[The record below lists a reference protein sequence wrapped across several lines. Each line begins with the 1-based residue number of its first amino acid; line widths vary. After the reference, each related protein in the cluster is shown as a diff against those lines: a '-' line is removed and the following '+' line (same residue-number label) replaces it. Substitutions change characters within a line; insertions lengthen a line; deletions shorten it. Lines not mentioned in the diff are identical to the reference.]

1 MGSCQ
6 LDLEKTMIALIDC
19 NNFFASCE
27 QVFQPQL
34 AGKPLVV
41 LSNNDGNVIA
51 RSSEA
56 KKLGIGMGVLAG
68 SVREFVRSHELQIR
82 SSNYALYGDMS
93 SRIMLILEEL
103 LPKIERYS
111 IDEAFADVSGLSR
124 ERLVELFRFVRH
136 RVQRHTGIQVS
147 IGVARTKTLAK
158 AANRLAKRHP
168 ELAGVCIGTEA
179 ESFGKTL
186 EQMEARDVW
195 GIGGKIS
202 RKLSGFGI
210 DNAKQLRDTDPAWIK
225 KQFSVTLMRTVLEL
239 RGESCLKLEEP
250 EESRKSIMCGRSFG
264 KPLKELEDI
273 RPALTHFVQNAV
285 SRLWKYKQATSAI
298 TVYLSTNR
306 FRKNITQR
314 SVSASVELEVTNN
327 LMQLNAAAQRALGQ
341 IFKSGFEYHKV
352 GVLLHDFIS
361 VKNIPAT
368 LFETESSIQASQELM
383 GAVKKINQ
391 KFGRY
396 TVASASVSGSSDWK
410 ARSKFRSPAFTT
422 CWNELPLVQA

>member
-1 MGSCQ
+1 
-6 LDLEKTMIALIDC
+6 MIALIDC

-56 KKLGIGMGVLAG
+56 KKLGIGMGVLTG

-93 SRIMLILEEL
+93 SRIMDILEDL
-103 LPKIERYS
+103 LPSIERYS

-124 ERLVELFRFVRH
+124 ERLVELLRFVRH

-168 ELAGVCIGTEA
+168 ELAGVCVGTTT

-186 EQMEARDVW
+186 EQMETRDIW

-202 RKLSGFGI
+202 KKLSRLGI
-210 DNAKQLRDTDPAWIK
+210 DNAKQLRDADPFWIK
-225 KQFSVTLMRTVLEL
+225 KQFSVVLMRTVLEL

-250 EESRKSIMCGRSFG
+250 EESRKSLMCGRSFG

-298 TVYLSTNR
+298 TVYLSTNS

-314 SVSASVELEVTNN
+314 NVSASVELEVTNN
-327 LMQLNAAAQRALGQ
+327 LMQLNAAAQRALEQ
-341 IFKSGFEYHKV
+341 IFESGFEYHKV

-368 LFETESSIQASQELM
+368 LFETESSIQASQQLM

-410 ARSKFRSPAFTT
+410 ARSKSRSPAFTT

>member
-1 MGSCQ
+1 
-6 LDLEKTMIALIDC
+6 MIALIDC

-34 AGKPLVV
+34 VGKPLVV

-68 SVREFVRSHELQIR
+68 SIREFVQRDELQIR

-93 SRIMLILEEL
+93 SRIMSILEDL
-103 LPKIERYS
+103 LPGIERYS

-124 ERLVELFRFVRH
+124 ERLMQLLRLVRH

-147 IGVARTKTLAK
+147 IGVAKTKTLAK

-168 ELAGVCIGTEA
+168 KLAGVCVGTEA

-186 EQMEARDVW
+186 EQMETRDVW
-195 GIGGKIS
+195 GVGGKIS
-202 RKLSGFGI
+202 KKLSRFGI
-210 DNAKQLRDTDPAWIK
+210 GNAKQLRDTDPVWIK
-225 KQFSVTLMRTVLEL
+225 KQFSVGLMRTVLEL

-250 EESRKSIMCGRSFG
+250 EESRKSLTCGRSFG

-306 FRKNITQR
+306 FRKNIMQR

-327 LMQLNAAAQRALGQ
+327 LMQLNPAAQHALGQ

-352 GVLLHDFIS
+352 GILLHDFIS

-368 LFETESSIQASQELM
+368 LFETESSIHASRELM
-383 GAVKKINQ
+383 GALKKINQ
-391 KFGRY
+391 KFGHY

-410 ARSKFRSPAFTT
+410 ARSKFRSPSFTT
-422 CWNELPLVQA
+422 CWNELPLVHA

>member
-1 MGSCQ
+1 
-6 LDLEKTMIALIDC
+6 MIALIDC

-93 SRIMLILEEL
+93 SRIMFILEEL
-103 LPKIERYS
+103 LPRIERYS

-124 ERLVELFRFVRH
+124 ERLVELFRLVRH
-136 RVQRHTGIQVS
+136 RILRHTGIQVS

-158 AANRLAKRHP
+158 AANRLAKRCP

-186 EQMEARDVW
+186 EQMETRDVW

-210 DNAKQLRDTDPAWIK
+210 GNAKQLRDADPAWIK

-383 GAVKKINQ
+383 GAVKKINE

-396 TVASASVSGSSDWK
+396 TVVSASANGSLDWR
-410 ARSKFRSPAFTT
+410 ARSKSRSPAFTT

>member
-1 MGSCQ
+1 
-6 LDLEKTMIALIDC
+6 MIALIDC

-34 AGKPLVV
+34 VGKPLVV

-56 KKLGIGMGVLAG
+56 KKLGIGMGVLTG
-68 SVREFVRSHELQIR
+68 SIREFVLSDGLQIR

-93 SRIMLILEEL
+93 SRIMDILEEL
-103 LPKIERYS
+103 LPRIERYS

-158 AANRLAKRHP
+158 AANRLAKFHP
-168 ELAGVCIGTEA
+168 ELAGVCVGMET

-186 EQMEARDVW
+186 EQMETRDVW

-202 RKLSGFGI
+202 KKLSGFGI
-210 DNAKQLRDTDPAWIK
+210 DNAKQLRDADPVWIK
-225 KQFSVTLMRTVLEL
+225 RQFSVVLMRTVLEL

-250 EESRKSIMCGRSFG
+250 EESRKSLMCGRSFG
-264 KPLKELEDI
+264 KPLNELEDI

-298 TVYLSTNR
+298 TVYLSTNS

-314 SVSASVELEVTNN
+314 SVSASVELEATNN
-327 LMQLNAAAQRALGQ
+327 LIHLNAAAQRALEQ

-368 LFETESSIQASQELM
+368 LFETKSSIQASQELM
-383 GAVKKINQ
+383 GVVKKINQ

-410 ARSKFRSPAFTT
+410 ARSKYRSPAFTT

>member
-1 MGSCQ
+1 
-6 LDLEKTMIALIDC
+6 MIALIDC

-34 AGKPLVV
+34 VGKPLVV

-56 KKLGIGMGVLAG
+56 KKLGIGMGVLTG
-68 SVREFVRSHELQIR
+68 SIREFVLSDELQIR

-93 SRIMLILEEL
+93 SRIMDILEEL
-103 LPKIERYS
+103 LPRIERYS

-124 ERLVELFRFVRH
+124 ERLLELFRIVRH

-158 AANRLAKRHP
+158 AANRLAKYHP
-168 ELAGVCIGTEA
+168 ELAGVCVGTET

-186 EQMEARDVW
+186 EQMETRDVW

-202 RKLSGFGI
+202 KKLSEFGI
-210 DNAKQLRDTDPAWIK
+210 DNAKQLRDAEPVWIK
-225 KQFSVTLMRTVLEL
+225 RQFSVVLMRTVLEL

-250 EESRKSIMCGRSFG
+250 EESRKSLMCGRSFG
-264 KPLKELEDI
+264 KPLNELEDI

-298 TVYLSTNR
+298 TVYLSTNS

-314 SVSASVELEVTNN
+314 SVSASVELEATNN
-327 LMQLNAAAQRALGQ
+327 LIQLNAAAQRGLEQ

-368 LFETESSIQASQELM
+368 LFETKSSIQASQELM
-383 GAVKKINQ
+383 GVVKKINQ

-410 ARSKFRSPAFTT
+410 ARSKSRSPAFTT

>member
-1 MGSCQ
+1 
-6 LDLEKTMIALIDC
+6 MIALIDC

-93 SRIMLILEEL
+93 SRIMDILEEL

-168 ELAGVCIGTEA
+168 ELAGVCVGMET

-186 EQMEARDVW
+186 EQMETRDVW

-202 RKLSGFGI
+202 KKLSGFGI
-210 DNAKQLRDTDPAWIK
+210 DNAKQLRDADPVWIK
-225 KQFSVTLMRTVLEL
+225 KQFSVVLMRTVLEL

-250 EESRKSIMCGRSFG
+250 EESRKSLMCGRSFG

-285 SRLWKYKQATSAI
+285 TRLWKYKQATSAI
-298 TVYLSTNR
+298 TVYLSTNH

-314 SVSASVELEVTNN
+314 SVSASVELEITNN
-327 LMQLNAAAQRALGQ
+327 LMQLNAAAQRALEQ
-341 IFKSGFEYHKV
+341 IFESGFEYHKV

-368 LFETESSIQASQELM
+368 LFETESSIQASQQLM

-396 TVASASVSGSSDWK
+396 TVASASVSGSSDWR
-410 ARSKFRSPAFTT
+410 ARSKSRSPAFTT
-422 CWNELPLVQA
+422 CWNELPLVRA

>member
-1 MGSCQ
+1 
-6 LDLEKTMIALIDC
+6 MIALIDC

-93 SRIMLILEEL
+93 SRIMDILEEL

-168 ELAGVCIGTEA
+168 ELAGVCVGMET

-186 EQMEARDVW
+186 EQMETRDVW

-202 RKLSGFGI
+202 KKLSGFGI
-210 DNAKQLRDTDPAWIK
+210 DNAKQLRDADPVWIK
-225 KQFSVTLMRTVLEL
+225 KQFSVVLMRTVLEL

-250 EESRKSIMCGRSFG
+250 EESRKSLMCGRSFG

-285 SRLWKYKQATSAI
+285 TRLWKYKQATSAI

-314 SVSASVELEVTNN
+314 SVSASVELEITNN
-327 LMQLNAAAQRALGQ
+327 LMQLNAAAQRVLEQ
-341 IFKSGFEYHKV
+341 IFESGFEYHKV

-368 LFETESSIQASQELM
+368 LFETETSIQASQQLM

-396 TVASASVSGSSDWK
+396 TVASASVSGSSDWR
-410 ARSKFRSPAFTT
+410 ARSKSRSPAFTT

>member
-1 MGSCQ
+1 
-6 LDLEKTMIALIDC
+6 MIALIDC

-93 SRIMLILEEL
+93 SRIMDILEEL

-168 ELAGVCIGTEA
+168 ELAGVCVGTTT

-186 EQMEARDVW
+186 EQMETRDVW

-202 RKLSGFGI
+202 KKLSGFGI
-210 DNAKQLRDTDPAWIK
+210 DNAKQLRDADPVWIK
-225 KQFSVTLMRTVLEL
+225 KQFSVVLMRTVLEL

-250 EESRKSIMCGRSFG
+250 EESRKSLMCGRSFG

-285 SRLWKYKQATSAI
+285 TRLWKYKQATSAI

-327 LMQLNAAAQRALGQ
+327 LMQLNAAAQRGLEQ
-341 IFKSGFEYHKV
+341 IFESGFEYHKV

-368 LFETESSIQASQELM
+368 LFETETSIQASQQLM

-396 TVASASVSGSSDWK
+396 TVASASVSGSSDWR
-410 ARSKFRSPAFTT
+410 ARSKSRSPAFTT
-422 CWNELPLVQA
+422 CWNELPLVRA

>member
-1 MGSCQ
+1 
-6 LDLEKTMIALIDC
+6 MIALIDC

-34 AGKPLVV
+34 VGKPLVV

-56 KKLGIGMGVLAG
+56 KKLGIGMGVLTG
-68 SVREFVRSHELQIR
+68 SVREFVLSDELQIR

-93 SRIMLILEEL
+93 SRIMDILEEL
-103 LPKIERYS
+103 LPRIERYS

-124 ERLVELFRFVRH
+124 ERLLELFRIVRH

-158 AANRLAKRHP
+158 AANRLAKYHP
-168 ELAGVCIGTEA
+168 ELAGVCVGTET

-186 EQMEARDVW
+186 EQMETRDVW

-202 RKLSGFGI
+202 KKLSEFGI
-210 DNAKQLRDTDPAWIK
+210 DNAKQLRDAEPVWIK
-225 KQFSVTLMRTVLEL
+225 RQFSVVLMRTVLEL

-250 EESRKSIMCGRSFG
+250 EESRKSLMCGRSFG
-264 KPLKELEDI
+264 KPLNELEDI

-298 TVYLSTNR
+298 TVYLSTNS

-314 SVSASVELEVTNN
+314 NVSASVELEVTNN
-327 LMQLNAAAQRALGQ
+327 LMQLNAAAQRALEQ
-341 IFKSGFEYHKV
+341 IFESGFEYHKV

-368 LFETESSIQASQELM
+368 LFETKSSVQASQELM
-383 GAVKKINQ
+383 GVVKKINQ

-410 ARSKFRSPAFTT
+410 ARSKYRSPAFTT

>member
-1 MGSCQ
+1 
-6 LDLEKTMIALIDC
+6 MIALIDC

-93 SRIMLILEEL
+93 SRIMDILEEL

-124 ERLVELFRFVRH
+124 ERLVELFRFVRY

-168 ELAGVCIGTEA
+168 ELAGVCVGTTT

-186 EQMEARDVW
+186 EQMETRDVW

-202 RKLSGFGI
+202 KKLSGFGI
-210 DNAKQLRDTDPAWIK
+210 DNAKQLRDADPVWIK
-225 KQFSVTLMRTVLEL
+225 KQFSVVLMRTVLEL

-250 EESRKSIMCGRSFG
+250 EESRKSLMCGRSFG

-285 SRLWKYKQATSAI
+285 TRLWKYKQATSAI
-298 TVYLSTNR
+298 TVYLSTNH

-327 LMQLNAAAQRALGQ
+327 LMQLNAAAQRALEQ
-341 IFKSGFEYHKV
+341 IFESGFEYHKV

-368 LFETESSIQASQELM
+368 LFETETSIQASQQLM

-396 TVASASVSGSSDWK
+396 TVASASVSGSSDWR
-410 ARSKFRSPAFTT
+410 ARSKSRSPAFTT
-422 CWNELPLVQA
+422 CWNELPLVRA

>member
-1 MGSCQ
+1 
-6 LDLEKTMIALIDC
+6 MIALIDC

-93 SRIMLILEEL
+93 SRIMDILEEL

-124 ERLVELFRFVRH
+124 ERLVELFRFVRY

-168 ELAGVCIGTEA
+168 ELAGVCVGTTT

-186 EQMEARDVW
+186 EQMETRDVW

-202 RKLSGFGI
+202 KKLSGFGI
-210 DNAKQLRDTDPAWIK
+210 DNAKQLRDADPVWIK
-225 KQFSVTLMRTVLEL
+225 KQFSVVLMRTVLEL

-250 EESRKSIMCGRSFG
+250 EESRKSLMCGRSFG

-285 SRLWKYKQATSAI
+285 TRLWKYKQATSAI

-327 LMQLNAAAQRALGQ
+327 LMQLNAAAQRGLEQ
-341 IFKSGFEYHKV
+341 IFESGFEYHKV

-368 LFETESSIQASQELM
+368 LFETESSIQASQQLM

-396 TVASASVSGSSDWK
+396 TVASASVSGSSDWR
-410 ARSKFRSPAFTT
+410 ARSKSRSPAFTT
-422 CWNELPLVQA
+422 CWNELPLVRA

>member
-1 MGSCQ
+1 
-6 LDLEKTMIALIDC
+6 MIALIDC

-124 ERLVELFRFVRH
+124 ERLMDLFRFVRH

-158 AANRLAKRHP
+158 AANRLAKRCP

-186 EQMEARDVW
+186 EQMETRDVW

-210 DNAKQLRDTDPAWIK
+210 DNAKKLRDADPAWIK

-250 EESRKSIMCGRSFG
+250 EESRKSLMCGRSFG

-327 LMQLNAAAQRALGQ
+327 LIQLNTAAQRALGQ
-341 IFKSGFEYHKV
+341 IFKFGFEYHKV

-396 TVASASVSGSSDWK
+396 TVASASVSGSSDWR

-422 CWNELPLVQA
+422 CWNESPLVQA

>member
-1 MGSCQ
+1 
-6 LDLEKTMIALIDC
+6 MIALIDC

-34 AGKPLVV
+34 VGKPLVV

-56 KKLGIGMGVLAG
+56 KKLGIGMGVLTG
-68 SVREFVRSHELQIR
+68 SIREFVLSEELQIR

-93 SRIMLILEEL
+93 SRIMDILEEL
-103 LPKIERYS
+103 LPRIERYS

-124 ERLVELFRFVRH
+124 ERLLELFRIVRH

-158 AANRLAKRHP
+158 AANRLAKYHP
-168 ELAGVCIGTEA
+168 ELAGVCVGTET

-186 EQMEARDVW
+186 EQMETRDVW

-202 RKLSGFGI
+202 KKLSEFGI
-210 DNAKQLRDTDPAWIK
+210 DNAKQLRDADPVWIK
-225 KQFSVTLMRTVLEL
+225 RQFSVVLMRTVLEL

-250 EESRKSIMCGRSFG
+250 EESRKSLMCGRSFG

-298 TVYLSTNR
+298 TVYLSTNS

-314 SVSASVELEVTNN
+314 SVSVSVELEATNN
-327 LMQLNAAAQRALGQ
+327 LIQLNAAAQRGLEQ

-352 GVLLHDFIS
+352 GVLFHDFIS

-368 LFETESSIQASQELM
+368 LFETKSSVQASQELM
-383 GAVKKINQ
+383 GVVKKINQ

-410 ARSKFRSPAFTT
+410 ARSKYRSPAFTT

>member
-1 MGSCQ
+1 
-6 LDLEKTMIALIDC
+6 MIALIDC

-158 AANRLAKRHP
+158 AANRLAKRCP

-186 EQMEARDVW
+186 EQMETRDVW

-210 DNAKQLRDTDPAWIK
+210 GNAKQLRDADPAWIK

-396 TVASASVSGSSDWK
+396 TVASASVSGSSDWR

>member
-1 MGSCQ
+1 
-6 LDLEKTMIALIDC
+6 MIALIDC

-68 SVREFVRSHELQIR
+68 SVREFVRNHELQIR

-93 SRIMLILEEL
+93 SRIMDILEEL

-168 ELAGVCIGTEA
+168 ELAGVCVGTTT

-186 EQMEARDVW
+186 EQMETRDVW

-202 RKLSGFGI
+202 KKLSGFGI
-210 DNAKQLRDTDPAWIK
+210 DNAKQLRDADPVWIK
-225 KQFSVTLMRTVLEL
+225 KQFSVVLMRTVLEL

-250 EESRKSIMCGRSFG
+250 EESRKSLMCGRSFG

-285 SRLWKYKQATSAI
+285 TRLWKYKQATSAI
-298 TVYLSTNR
+298 TVYLSTNH

-314 SVSASVELEVTNN
+314 SVSASVELEITNN
-327 LMQLNAAAQRALGQ
+327 LMQLNAAAQRALEQ
-341 IFKSGFEYHKV
+341 IFESGFEYHKV

-368 LFETESSIQASQELM
+368 LFETESSIQASQQLM

-396 TVASASVSGSSDWK
+396 TVASASVSGSSDWR
-410 ARSKFRSPAFTT
+410 ARSKSRSPAFTT
-422 CWNELPLVQA
+422 CWNELPLVRA

>member
-1 MGSCQ
+1 
-6 LDLEKTMIALIDC
+6 MIALIDC

-34 AGKPLVV
+34 VGKPLVV

-56 KKLGIGMGVLAG
+56 KKLGIGMGVLTG
-68 SVREFVRSHELQIR
+68 SIREFVLSDELQIR

-93 SRIMLILEEL
+93 SRIMDILEEL
-103 LPKIERYS
+103 LPRIERYS

-124 ERLVELFRFVRH
+124 ERLLELFRIVRH

-158 AANRLAKRHP
+158 AANRLAKYHP
-168 ELAGVCIGTEA
+168 ELAGVCVGTET

-186 EQMEARDVW
+186 EQMETRDVW

-202 RKLSGFGI
+202 KKLSEFGI
-210 DNAKQLRDTDPAWIK
+210 DNAKQLRDAEPVWIK
-225 KQFSVTLMRTVLEL
+225 RQFSVVLMRTVLEL

-250 EESRKSIMCGRSFG
+250 EESRKSLMCGRSFG

-298 TVYLSTNR
+298 TVYLSTNS

-314 SVSASVELEVTNN
+314 SVSVSVELEATNN
-327 LMQLNAAAQRALGQ
+327 LIQLNAAAQRGLEQ

-368 LFETESSIQASQELM
+368 LFETKSSIQASQELM
-383 GAVKKINQ
+383 GVVKKINQ

-410 ARSKFRSPAFTT
+410 ARSKSRSPAFTT

>member
-1 MGSCQ
+1 
-6 LDLEKTMIALIDC
+6 MIALIDC

-34 AGKPLVV
+34 VGKPLVV

-56 KKLGIGMGVLAG
+56 KKLGIGMGVLTG
-68 SVREFVRSHELQIR
+68 SIREFVLSDELQIR

-93 SRIMLILEEL
+93 SRIMDILEEL
-103 LPKIERYS
+103 LPRIERYS

-124 ERLVELFRFVRH
+124 ERLLELFHIVRH

-158 AANRLAKRHP
+158 AANRLAKYHP
-168 ELAGVCIGTEA
+168 ELAGVCVGTET

-186 EQMEARDVW
+186 EQMETRDVW

-202 RKLSGFGI
+202 KKLSEFGI
-210 DNAKQLRDTDPAWIK
+210 DNAKQLRDADPVWIK
-225 KQFSVTLMRTVLEL
+225 RQFSVVLMRTVLEL

-250 EESRKSIMCGRSFG
+250 EESRKSLMCGRSFG
-264 KPLKELEDI
+264 KPLNELEDI

-298 TVYLSTNR
+298 TVYLSTNS

-314 SVSASVELEVTNN
+314 SVSVSVELEATNN
-327 LMQLNAAAQRALGQ
+327 LIQLNAAAQRGLEQ

-352 GVLLHDFIS
+352 GVLFHDFIS

-368 LFETESSIQASQELM
+368 LFETKSSVQASQELM
-383 GAVKKINQ
+383 GVVKKINQ

-410 ARSKFRSPAFTT
+410 ARSKYRSPAFTT

>member
-1 MGSCQ
+1 
-6 LDLEKTMIALIDC
+6 MIALIDC

-93 SRIMLILEEL
+93 SRIMDILEEL

-124 ERLVELFRFVRH
+124 ERLVELFRFVRY

-168 ELAGVCIGTEA
+168 ELAGVCVGMET

-186 EQMEARDVW
+186 EQMETRDVW

-202 RKLSGFGI
+202 KKLSGFGI
-210 DNAKQLRDTDPAWIK
+210 DNAKQLRDADPVWIK
-225 KQFSVTLMRTVLEL
+225 KQFSVVLMRTVLEL

-250 EESRKSIMCGRSFG
+250 EESRKSLMCGRSFG

-285 SRLWKYKQATSAI
+285 TRLWKYKQATSAI

-327 LMQLNAAAQRALGQ
+327 LMQLNAAAQRALEQ
-341 IFKSGFEYHKV
+341 IFESGFEYHKV

-368 LFETESSIQASQELM
+368 LFETESSIQASQQLM

-396 TVASASVSGSSDWK
+396 TVASASVSGSSDWR
-410 ARSKFRSPAFTT
+410 ARSKSRSPAFTT
-422 CWNELPLVQA
+422 CWNELPLVRA

>member
-1 MGSCQ
+1 
-6 LDLEKTMIALIDC
+6 MIALIDC

-136 RVQRHTGIQVS
+136 RILRHTGIQVS

-158 AANRLAKRHP
+158 AANRLAKRCP

-186 EQMEARDVW
+186 EQMETRDVW

-210 DNAKQLRDTDPAWIK
+210 GNAKQLRDADPAWIK

-250 EESRKSIMCGRSFG
+250 EESRKSLMCGRSFG

>member
-1 MGSCQ
+1 
-6 LDLEKTMIALIDC
+6 MIALIDC

-124 ERLVELFRFVRH
+124 ERLMDLFRFVRH

-158 AANRLAKRHP
+158 AANRLAKRCP

-186 EQMEARDVW
+186 EQMETRDVW

-210 DNAKQLRDTDPAWIK
+210 DNAKKLRDADPAWIK

-250 EESRKSIMCGRSFG
+250 EESRKSLMCGRSFG

-306 FRKNITQR
+306 FRKNIMQR

-327 LMQLNAAAQRALGQ
+327 LIQLNASAQRALGQ

>member
-1 MGSCQ
+1 
-6 LDLEKTMIALIDC
+6 MIALIDC

-186 EQMEARDVW
+186 EQMETRDVW

-210 DNAKQLRDTDPAWIK
+210 GNAKQLRDADPAWIK

-250 EESRKSIMCGRSFG
+250 EESRKSLMCGRSFG

-327 LMQLNAAAQRALGQ
+327 LIQLNAAAQRALGQ

-396 TVASASVSGSSDWK
+396 TVASASVSGSSDWR

>member
-1 MGSCQ
+1 
-6 LDLEKTMIALIDC
+6 MIALIDC

-34 AGKPLVV
+34 VGKPLVV

-56 KKLGIGMGVLAG
+56 KKLGIGMGVLTG
-68 SVREFVRSHELQIR
+68 SVREFVLSHELQIR

-93 SRIMLILEEL
+93 SRIMDILEEL
-103 LPKIERYS
+103 LPRIERYS

-124 ERLVELFRFVRH
+124 ERLLELFRIVRH

-158 AANRLAKRHP
+158 AANRLAKYHP
-168 ELAGVCIGTEA
+168 ELAGVCVGTET

-186 EQMEARDVW
+186 EQMETRDVW

-202 RKLSGFGI
+202 KKLSEFGI
-210 DNAKQLRDTDPAWIK
+210 DNAKQLRDAEPVWIK
-225 KQFSVTLMRTVLEL
+225 RQFSVVLMRTVLEL

-250 EESRKSIMCGRSFG
+250 EESRKSLMCGRSFG

-298 TVYLSTNR
+298 TVYLSTNS

-314 SVSASVELEVTNN
+314 SVSASVELEATNN
-327 LMQLNAAAQRALGQ
+327 LIQLNAAAQRGLEQ

-410 ARSKFRSPAFTT
+410 ARSKSRSPAFTT

>member
-1 MGSCQ
+1 
-6 LDLEKTMIALIDC
+6 MIALIDC

-158 AANRLAKRHP
+158 AANRLAKRCP

-186 EQMEARDVW
+186 EQMETRDVW

-210 DNAKQLRDTDPAWIK
+210 GNAKQLRDADPAWIK

-250 EESRKSIMCGRSFG
+250 EESRKSLMCGRSFG

-306 FRKNITQR
+306 FRKNIMQR

-327 LMQLNAAAQRALGQ
+327 LIQLNAAAQRALGQ

-396 TVASASVSGSSDWK
+396 TVASASVSGSSDWR

>member
-1 MGSCQ
+1 
-6 LDLEKTMIALIDC
+6 MIALIDC

-56 KKLGIGMGVLAG
+56 KKLGIGMGVLTG

-93 SRIMLILEEL
+93 SRIMDILEEL
-103 LPKIERYS
+103 LPRIERYS
-111 IDEAFADVSGLSR
+111 IDEAFADVYGLSR
-124 ERLVELFRFVRH
+124 ERLVELFRVVRH

-158 AANRLAKRHP
+158 AANRLAKDHP
-168 ELAGVCIGTEA
+168 ELAGVCVGMET

-186 EQMEARDVW
+186 EQMETRDVW

-202 RKLSGFGI
+202 KKLSRLGI
-210 DNAKQLRDTDPAWIK
+210 DNAKQLRDADPFWIK
-225 KQFSVTLMRTVLEL
+225 KQFSVVLMRTVLEL

-250 EESRKSIMCGRSFG
+250 EESRKSLMCGRSFG

-273 RPALTHFVQNAV
+273 RPALTHFLQNAV

-298 TVYLSTNR
+298 TVYLSTNS

-314 SVSASVELEVTNN
+314 NVSASVELEVTNN
-327 LMQLNAAAQRALGQ
+327 LMQLNAAAQRALEQ
-341 IFKSGFEYHKV
+341 IFESGFEYHKV

-368 LFETESSIQASQELM
+368 LFETESSIQASQQLM

-410 ARSKFRSPAFTT
+410 ARSKSRSPAFTT

>member
-1 MGSCQ
+1 
-6 LDLEKTMIALIDC
+6 MIALIDC

-56 KKLGIGMGVLAG
+56 KKLGIGMGVLTG

-93 SRIMLILEEL
+93 SRIMDILEEL
-103 LPKIERYS
+103 LPRIERYS

-158 AANRLAKRHP
+158 AANRLAKYHP
-168 ELAGVCIGTEA
+168 ELAGVCVGTET

-186 EQMEARDVW
+186 EQMETRDVW

-202 RKLSGFGI
+202 KKLSGFGI
-210 DNAKQLRDTDPAWIK
+210 DNAKQLRDADPVWIK
-225 KQFSVTLMRTVLEL
+225 QQFSVVLMRTVLEL

-250 EESRKSIMCGRSFG
+250 EESRKSLMCGRSFG

-298 TVYLSTNR
+298 TVYLSTNH

-327 LMQLNAAAQRALGQ
+327 LMQLNAAAQRALEQ
-341 IFKSGFEYHKV
+341 IFESGFEYHKV

-410 ARSKFRSPAFTT
+410 ARSKSRSPAFTT

>member
-1 MGSCQ
+1 
-6 LDLEKTMIALIDC
+6 MIALIDC

-93 SRIMLILEEL
+93 SRIMFILEEL
-103 LPKIERYS
+103 LPRIERYS

-124 ERLVELFRFVRH
+124 ERLVELFRLVRH
-136 RVQRHTGIQVS
+136 RILRHTGIQVS

-158 AANRLAKRHP
+158 AANRLAKRCP

-186 EQMEARDVW
+186 EQMETRDVW

-210 DNAKQLRDTDPAWIK
+210 GNAKQLRDADPAWIK

-250 EESRKSIMCGRSFG
+250 EESRKSLMCGRSFG

-396 TVASASVSGSSDWK
+396 TVASASVSGSSDWR
-410 ARSKFRSPAFTT
+410 ARSKSRSPAFTT
-422 CWNELPLVQA
+422 CWNELPLVQT

>member
-1 MGSCQ
+1 
-6 LDLEKTMIALIDC
+6 MIALIDC

-68 SVREFVRSHELQIR
+68 SVREFVRNHELQIR

-93 SRIMLILEEL
+93 SRIMDILEEL
-103 LPKIERYS
+103 LPRIERYS
-111 IDEAFADVSGLSR
+111 IDEAFADVYGLSR
-124 ERLVELFRFVRH
+124 ERLVELFRVVRH

-158 AANRLAKRHP
+158 AANRLAKDHP
-168 ELAGVCIGTEA
+168 ELAGVCVGMET

-186 EQMEARDVW
+186 EQMETRDVW

-202 RKLSGFGI
+202 KKLSGFGI
-210 DNAKQLRDTDPAWIK
+210 DNAKQLRDADPVWIK

-250 EESRKSIMCGRSFG
+250 EESRKSLMCGRSFG

-285 SRLWKYKQATSAI
+285 TRLWKYKQATSAI

-327 LMQLNAAAQRALGQ
+327 LMQLNAAAQRALEQ
-341 IFKSGFEYHKV
+341 IYESGFEYHKV

-368 LFETESSIQASQELM
+368 LFETETSIQASQQLM

-396 TVASASVSGSSDWK
+396 TVASASVSGSSDWR
-410 ARSKFRSPAFTT
+410 ARSKSRSPAFTT
-422 CWNELPLVQA
+422 CWNELPLVRA

>member
-1 MGSCQ
+1 
-6 LDLEKTMIALIDC
+6 MIALIDC

-168 ELAGVCIGTEA
+168 ELAGVCVGSTA

-186 EQMEARDVW
+186 EQMETRDVW

-210 DNAKQLRDTDPAWIK
+210 DNAKKLRDADPAWIK

-250 EESRKSIMCGRSFG
+250 EESRKSLMCGRSFG

-306 FRKNITQR
+306 FRKNIMQR

-396 TVASASVSGSSDWK
+396 TVASASVSGSSDWR

>member
-1 MGSCQ
+1 
-6 LDLEKTMIALIDC
+6 MIALIDC

-34 AGKPLVV
+34 VGKPLVV

-56 KKLGIGMGVLAG
+56 KKLGIGMGVLTG
-68 SVREFVRSHELQIR
+68 SIREFVLSDELQIR

-93 SRIMLILEEL
+93 SRIMDILEEL
-103 LPKIERYS
+103 LPRIERYS

-124 ERLVELFRFVRH
+124 ERLLELFRIVRH

-158 AANRLAKRHP
+158 AANRLAKYHP
-168 ELAGVCIGTEA
+168 ELAGVCVGTET

-186 EQMEARDVW
+186 EQMETRDVW

-202 RKLSGFGI
+202 KKLSEFGI
-210 DNAKQLRDTDPAWIK
+210 DNAKQLRDAEPVWIK
-225 KQFSVTLMRTVLEL
+225 RQFSVVLMRTVLEL

-250 EESRKSIMCGRSFG
+250 EESRKSLMCGRSFG
-264 KPLKELEDI
+264 KPLNELEDI

-298 TVYLSTNR
+298 TVYLSTNS

-314 SVSASVELEVTNN
+314 SVSVSVELEATNN
-327 LMQLNAAAQRALGQ
+327 LIQLNAAAQRGLEQ

-368 LFETESSIQASQELM
+368 LFETKSSVQASQELM
-383 GAVKKINQ
+383 GVVKKINQ

-410 ARSKFRSPAFTT
+410 ARSKYRSPAFTT

>member
-1 MGSCQ
+1 
-6 LDLEKTMIALIDC
+6 MIALIDC

-34 AGKPLVV
+34 AGKALVV

-56 KKLGIGMGVLAG
+56 KKLGIGMGVSTG
-68 SVREFVRSHELQIR
+68 SIREFVLSDELQIR

-93 SRIMLILEEL
+93 SRIMDILEEL
-103 LPKIERYS
+103 LPRIERYS

-124 ERLVELFRFVRH
+124 ERLLELFRIVRH

-168 ELAGVCIGTEA
+168 ELAGVCVGTTT

-186 EQMEARDVW
+186 EQMETRDIW

-202 RKLSGFGI
+202 KKLSRLGI
-210 DNAKQLRDTDPAWIK
+210 DNAKQLRDADPFWIK
-225 KQFSVTLMRTVLEL
+225 KQFSVVLMRTVLEL

-250 EESRKSIMCGRSFG
+250 EESRKSLMCGRSFG

-273 RPALTHFVQNAV
+273 RPALTHFLQNAV

-298 TVYLSTNR
+298 TVYLSTNS

-314 SVSASVELEVTNN
+314 NVSASVELEVTNN
-327 LMQLNAAAQRALGQ
+327 LMQLNAAAQRALEQ
-341 IFKSGFEYHKV
+341 IFESGFEYHKV

-368 LFETESSIQASQELM
+368 LFETESSIQASQQLM

-410 ARSKFRSPAFTT
+410 ARSKSRSPAFTT

>member
-1 MGSCQ
+1 
-6 LDLEKTMIALIDC
+6 MIALIDC

-68 SVREFVRSHELQIR
+68 SVREFVRNHELQIR

-93 SRIMLILEEL
+93 SRIMDILEEL

-124 ERLVELFRFVRH
+124 ERLVELFRFVRY

-168 ELAGVCIGTEA
+168 ELAGVCVGTTT

-186 EQMEARDVW
+186 EQMETRDVW

-202 RKLSGFGI
+202 KKLSGFGI
-210 DNAKQLRDTDPAWIK
+210 DNAKQLRDADPVWIK
-225 KQFSVTLMRTVLEL
+225 KQFSVVLMRTVLEL

-250 EESRKSIMCGRSFG
+250 EESRKSLMCGRSFG
-264 KPLKELEDI
+264 KPLKELKDI

-285 SRLWKYKQATSAI
+285 TRLWKYKQATSAI
-298 TVYLSTNR
+298 TVYLSTNH

-314 SVSASVELEVTNN
+314 SVSASVELEITNN
-327 LMQLNAAAQRALGQ
+327 LMQLNAAAQRALEQ
-341 IFKSGFEYHKV
+341 IFESGFEYHKV

-368 LFETESSIQASQELM
+368 LFETESSIQASQQLM

-396 TVASASVSGSSDWK
+396 TVASASVSGSSDWR
-410 ARSKFRSPAFTT
+410 ARSKSRSPAFTT
-422 CWNELPLVQA
+422 CWNELPLVRA

>member
-1 MGSCQ
+1 
-6 LDLEKTMIALIDC
+6 MIALIDC

-93 SRIMLILEEL
+93 SRIMFILEEL
-103 LPKIERYS
+103 LPRIERYS

-124 ERLVELFRFVRH
+124 ERLVELLRLVRH
-136 RVQRHTGIQVS
+136 RILRHTGIQVS

-158 AANRLAKRHP
+158 AANRLAKRCP

-186 EQMEARDVW
+186 EQMETRDVW

-210 DNAKQLRDTDPAWIK
+210 GNAKQLRDADPAWIK

>member
-1 MGSCQ
+1 
-6 LDLEKTMIALIDC
+6 MIALIDC

-136 RVQRHTGIQVS
+136 RVQRHTGIHVS

-168 ELAGVCIGTEA
+168 ELAGVCVGSTA

-186 EQMEARDVW
+186 EQMETRDVW

-210 DNAKQLRDTDPAWIK
+210 DNAKKLRDADPAWIK

-250 EESRKSIMCGRSFG
+250 EESRKSLMCGRSFG

-306 FRKNITQR
+306 FRKNIMQR

-327 LMQLNAAAQRALGQ
+327 LIQLNASAQRALGQ

-352 GVLLHDFIS
+352 GILLHDFIS

-396 TVASASVSGSSDWK
+396 TVASASVSGSSDWR